1 MSSSVKHFILI
12 DMEIELAPRRKT
24 GRPLSFDRDQALH
37 AAMLTFWRHGYES
50 TSIADLTAAMGI
62 TPPSLYAAFGDKK
75 RLFRETVALY
85 LSGEPPEAAIAA
97 APSARAAAERLLTAS
112 AEGVT
117 GETTPTGCLLATSAL
132 SCSAAAADVQ
142 AEIAGIRHGIE
153 AALRKRIQTDI
164 DGGALPLDTDAD
176 ALAGHMMAMTQGLST
191 LARDGASREKL
202 LRVAAQAMK
211 VWPG

>member
-1 MSSSVKHFILI
+1 LPIRVKYFILI
-12 DMEIELAPRRKT
+12 VMEIEVLPRRKA

-50 TSIADLTAAMGI
+50 TSVADLTAAMGI

-85 LSGEPPEAAIAA
+85 LSGEPPEAVIAN
-97 APSARAAAERLLTAS
+97 APSARDAAERLLIAS
-112 AEGVT
+112 AEGFT

-142 AEIAGIRHGIE
+142 AEIASIRYGIE
-153 AALRKRIQTDI
+153 AALRDRIKKDI
-164 DGGALPLDTDAD
+164 DIAALPAGTDAD

-202 LRVAAQAMK
+202 LRVAATAMLA
-211 VWPG
+211 WPD

>member
-1 MSSSVKHFILI
+1 MTQ
-12 DMEIELAPRRKT
+12 PRKKT
-24 GRPLSFDRDQALH
+24 GRPLSFDRDAALH

-50 TSIADLTAAMGI
+50 TSVADLTAAMGI

-85 LSGEPPEAAIAA
+85 LSGEPPEATIAA

-117 GETTPTGCLLATSAL
+117 GDNTPTGCLLATSAL
-132 SCSAAAADVQ
+132 SCSTAAADVQ
-142 AEIAGIRHGIE
+142 AEIATIRQGIE
-153 AALRKRIQTDI
+153 AALRARIQTDV
-164 DGGALPLDTDAD
+164 DRGTLPSETDAD

-211 VWPG
+211 TWPD

>member
-1 MSSSVKHFILI
+1 
-12 DMEIELAPRRKT
+12 MEALEAPRRKS
-24 GRPLSFDRDQALH
+24 GRPLSFDRDAALH
-37 AAMLTFWRHGYES
+37 SAMLIFWRHGYES

-97 APSARAAAERLLTAS
+97 ASSARDAAERLLIAS

-117 GETTPTGCLLATSAL
+117 GQNTPTGCLLATSAL
-132 SCSAAAADVQ
+132 SCSTAAADVQ
-142 AEIAGIRHGIE
+142 AEIATIRHGIE
-153 AALRKRIQTDI
+153 AALRDRIQRDI
-164 DGGALPLDTDAD
+164 NAAVLPPDTDAD
-176 ALAGHMMAMTQGLST
+176 AVAGHMMAMTQGLST

-202 LRVAAQAMK
+202 LRVAATAMRG
-211 VWPG
+211 WPS

>member
-1 MSSSVKHFILI
+1 
-12 DMEIELAPRRKT
+12 METMTQPRRKT
-24 GRPLSFDRDQALH
+24 GRPLSFDRDAALH

-50 TSIADLTAAMGI
+50 TSVADLTAAMGI

-85 LSGEPPEAAIAA
+85 LSGEPPEATIAA

-117 GETTPTGCLLATSAL
+117 GDNTPTGCLLATSAL
-132 SCSAAAADVQ
+132 SCSTAAADVQ
-142 AEIAGIRHGIE
+142 AEIAAIRHGIE
-153 AALRKRIQTDI
+153 GALRARIQKDI
-164 DGGALPLDTDAD
+164 DRGALPADTDAD

-202 LRVAAQAMK
+202 LRVAAQAMQ
-211 VWPG
+211 VWPPQG

>member
-1 MSSSVKHFILI
+1 
-12 DMEIELAPRRKT
+12 MEVEVLTRRKA

-85 LSGEPPEAAIAA
+85 LSGEPPEAAIAS

-112 AEGVT
+112 AEGFT
-117 GETTPTGCLLATSAL
+117 GETTPTGCLLATSTL
-132 SCSAAAADVQ
+132 SCSPAAADLQ
-142 AEIAGIRHGIE
+142 AEIATIRHGIE
-153 AALRKRIQTDI
+153 AALRERIQTDVASA
-164 DGGALPLDTDAD
+164 ALPADTDAD

-202 LRVAAQAMK
+202 LRVVAEAMK
-211 VWPG
+211 AWPD